1 MSNLVSCLSNSYG
14 RFGARGAI
22 ENLRAAGLEH
32 LELPIRTASVPSMF
46 GDEPLLTQESTAD
59 DLRRLDE
66 LLAVHGV
73 TVSSCNVT
81 SGNPLERKVVEIT
94 KRKLDLAAHFGV
106 RTVVGG
112 AGDAHD
118 DGALES
124 LYRHLAEIGDHA
136 RGLGIVYCCETHPGV
151 CMHHSGMLRTMRE
164 LDHPHVRLN
173 FDTGNILYYNENAN
187 VEISLAKVCHLVRH
201 VHLKDSQGMPG
212 EWYFPALGCG
222 GAVDFVRVLQ
232 LLRDCGFSGPYSL
245 EIEGIDGEGE
255 LPLEDY
261 QQRVAESVEYLRDCG
276 YFD

>member
-1 MSNLVSCLSNSYG
+1 MSILVSCLSNSYG

-22 ENLRAAGLEH
+22 ENLRGAGLEH
-32 LELPIRTASVPSMF
+32 LELPIRTAGVRSMF
-46 GDEPLLTQESTAD
+46 GDEPLLTQESTVG

-66 LLAVHGV
+66 LLAEHGV

-81 SGNPLERKVVEIT
+81 SGNPLERHVVEIT
-94 KRKLDLAAHFGV
+94 KRKLDLAAQFGV

-112 AGDAHD
+112 AGEAPD
-118 DGALES
+118 DGARET

-136 RGLGIVYCCETHPGV
+136 RELGIVYCCETHPGL
-151 CMHHSGMLRTMRE
+151 CAHHSGMLRTMCE

-201 VHLKDSQGMPG
+201 VHLKDSQGIPG
-212 EWYFPALGCG
+212 EWCFPALGCG

-232 LLRDCGFSGPYSL
+232 LLRDCGFTGPYSL
-245 EIEGIDGEGE
+245 EIEGFDGEGD

-261 QQRVAESVEYLRDCG
+261 QQRVADSVEYLRDCG